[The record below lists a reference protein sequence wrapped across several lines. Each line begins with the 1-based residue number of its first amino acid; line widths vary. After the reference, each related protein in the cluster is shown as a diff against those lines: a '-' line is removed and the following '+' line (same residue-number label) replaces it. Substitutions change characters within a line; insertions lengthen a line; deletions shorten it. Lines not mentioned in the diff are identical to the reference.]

1 MNGDDEFCRLLEAES
16 EHAEAV
22 KDEPIPAE
30 ALVPATRPGR
40 ARSAMFSV
48 RLNPDELAA
57 VQSLAESPRAF
68 RPRRWRGAGS
78 CSGSPS
84 RAPAPTPRPCWTGWR
99 PTCASHANSSH
110 PEDQRHCATSN
121 GRRSR
126 PRRGRVRPCPTRDQ
140 PPAGWPGQ
148 HWPVRHVRPRWPRGE
163 ERAQPNLH
171 PSPRIPRLASRA
183 PRKEALLRSDTTPDP
198 RLERRPKPKLAFVSN
213 DQQLAGAFR
222 VAGVS
227 RAAVVPSSVQAAP
240 GGQPVDVPILRTSTG
255 VGVFAIHYE
264 DGSYLQLLVFG
275 PGGTL
280 MCECGDKARSR

>member
-1 MNGDDEFCRLLEAES
+1 MNGDDEFRRLLEAES

-57 VQSLAESPRAF
+57 VQSLAESPGRSGLDAGAGLDRAAARRPEH
-68 RPRRWRGAGS
+68 RPRHRGHAGPA
-78 CSGSPS
+78 GDR
-84 RAPAPTPRPCWTGWR
+84 RARCTQTRRIA
-99 PTCASHANSSH
+99 
-110 PEDQRHCATSN
+110 EDQRHCATRN

-163 ERAQPNLH
+163 EPNLH
-171 PSPRIPRLASRA
+171 PPPPLPRLASRA
-183 PRKEALLRSDTTPDP
+183 PRKEAVLRSDTTPDP
-198 RLERRPKPKLAFVSN
+198 RLERRLKPKLAFVSN

-227 RAAVVPSSVQAAP
+227 RGAVVPSSVQAAP

-255 VGVFAIHYE
+255 IGVFAIHYE

-280 MCECGDKARSR
+280 MCECGDKARGR